1 MLKIEQQADLS
12 AKRESSKKLS
22 LLCHSIFGLPN
33 VYTIFIYRKR
43 TPFSEKRPYYWLGYG
58 LRWLCGT
65 TIPFVMRVCYYIPLM
80 TSVTVGDILL
90 QGTSKNRFEKGK
102 WVECAECDESRRSK
116 AVCLTRRCNTM
127 LQSEIT
133 GDGMDAVAS
142 EISLVE

>member
-1 MLKIEQQADLS
+1 MLKIKQQADLS
-12 AKRESSKKLS
+12 AKRESLKKLS
-22 LLCHSIFGLPN
+22 LLCHSISGLPN

>member
-1 MLKIEQQADLS
+1 MTKSPVPAVRGIFLYAGRGIPGTAKSGGLTSS
-12 AKRESSKKLS
+12 AIS
-22 LLCHSIFGLPN
+22 
-33 VYTIFIYRKR
+33 Y
-43 TPFSEKRPYYWLGYG
+43 
-58 LRWLCGT
+58 
-65 TIPFVMRVCYYIPLM
+65 M
-80 TSVTVGDILL
+80 
-90 QGTSKNRFEKGK
+90 GTSKNQFEKGK

>member
-1 MLKIEQQADLS
+1 MRGVAVVCGGAEDIVI
-12 AKRESSKKLS
+12 REKVMKPYRLRSS
-22 LLCHSIFGLPN
+22 
-33 VYTIFIYRKR
+33 
-43 TPFSEKRPYYWLGYG
+43 
-58 LRWLCGT
+58 
-65 TIPFVMRVCYYIPLM
+65 M
-80 TSVTVGDILL
+80 
-90 QGTSKNRFEKGK
+90 GTSKNRFEKGK

>member
-1 MLKIEQQADLS
+1 MPNQLY
-12 AKRESSKKLS
+12 SKN
-22 LLCHSIFGLPN
+22 PA
-33 VYTIFIYRKR
+33 V
-43 TPFSEKRPYYWLGYG
+43 
-58 LRWLCGT
+58 
-65 TIPFVMRVCYYIPLM
+65 
-80 TSVTVGDILL
+80 VTQRRNILFARNNN

-116 AVCLTRRCNTM
+116 AVYLTRRCNTM

>member
-1 MLKIEQQADLS
+1 MPNKIY
-12 AKRESSKKLS
+12 SKN
-22 LLCHSIFGLPN
+22 PA
-33 VYTIFIYRKR
+33 VVTQ
-43 TPFSEKRPYYWLGYG
+43 
-58 LRWLCGT
+58 LRN
-65 TIPFVMRVCYYIPLM
+65 
-80 TSVTVGDILL
+80 ILFARNNN